1 MEKIHLFFIFILKF
15 VYLFMIPKMLFY
27 YTGEKDENIYK
38 LGRKLFNKDITPVIY
53 EIDNSDKLIN
63 KLFLDINY
71 NEKGYYTLSNIK
83 PDRIITIKY
92 T

>member
-1 MEKIHLFFIFILKF
+1 MSDKKYKTIGQVGRE
-15 VYLFMIPKMLFY
+15 
-27 YTGEKDENIYK
+27 TDE
-38 LGRKLFNKDITPVIY
+38 LL
-53 EIDNSDKLIN
+53 KLIN